1 MAFKLNKNGGANRA
15 PDLVEDIP
23 AGSAFATTPSTIV
36 SGKAVTITSGALV
49 TSATGDDV
57 AGILAVN
64 YPDVDYGGGINSTF
78 PDGVTAGE
86 TNLLF
91 MPVTAINPIEADI
104 EVAETAAGDIVV
116 GETLNI
122 HTTGTGLDGTTSATG
137 VDFRVVKITARDADG
152 RATKVEGFFLSRGYF
167 A

>member
-1 MAFKLNKNGGANRA
+1 MAFRLNKNGGANRA
-15 PDLVEDIP
+15 PDLVDHIP
-23 AGSAFATTPSTIV
+23 AGTAFATTPSTIV
-36 SGKAVTITSGALV
+36 SGKAVTITAGALV
-49 TSATGDDV
+49 TAATTDAV

-78 PDGVTAGE
+78 PSGVTAGE
-86 TNLLF
+86 TGLLV
-91 MPVTAINPIEADI
+91 MPVTGINPIEADI
-104 EVAETAAGDIVV
+104 EVAETSAGDIVV

-137 VDFRVVKITARDADG
+137 VDFLVQKITARDADG
-152 RATKVEGFFLSRGYF
+152 RATKVEGIFVTRGYF